1 MLILWPIW
9 SLVAIVSLSCVGQ
22 PAVRGWVYKVGT
34 QSSCMD
40 YWVLLFL
47 KETDTSCSF
56 SVLSYKTMCIFHSF
70 TVAVSFQFRVTP
82 IPAPHLLVLL
92 QVWALQAAVLRY
104 ELGSLGKGCRGD
116 WWPQISPSGCCLYCC
131 WLCVAH
137 GFDLWKVRTSTHGD
151 HWDNTTGKMYRYI
164 RLKLEPNISLFNDY
178 SLLIKMEMNTN

>member
-22 PAVRGWVYKVGT
+22 PAVRGRVYKVRT

-70 TVAVSFQFRVTP
+70 TVAVSFQFRG
-82 IPAPHLLVLL
+82 LELL
-92 QVWALQAAVLRY
+92 QYLR
-104 ELGSLGKGCRGD
+104 L
-116 WWPQISPSGCCLYCC
+116 
-131 WLCVAH
+131 
-137 GFDLWKVRTSTHGD
+137 
-151 HWDNTTGKMYRYI
+151 
-164 RLKLEPNISLFNDY
+164 ISLFCCRCGLSRQRFSVMNWGVLGRGVGGIDDHR
-178 SLLIKMEMNTN
+178 SLRAAAVFTAAGFVSLTASISGKWEQAHMVTTGIIQQEKCTDI